1 MACGK
6 TADFFKKDNLVRLEI
21 AEAEHGHAINTLC
34 STYIGEEHRIRESG
48 TGPKVVTF
56 SQVLRHKRFP
66 LPEIITE
73 MLEICEN
80 GMGCPVEI
88 EFAVDLCEGL
98 RKDIFYLLQI
108 RPLIIGAEKEEVIVT
123 EDEVNSALCYSEHT
137 LGHGIDTA
145 IEDLVIIK
153 RAGFSP
159 SKTRLIVNEISKMN
173 ASLAARGR
181 RYILAGPGRWGSAD
195 PLLGIPV
202 QWRDISS
209 VAAII
214 ELVND
219 QLKVEPSQGTHFFQ
233 NITSLNIFY
242 LTVRR
247 GKTLE
252 RFDWEKVAGLS
263 IIKEDAHVLHVRAE
277 KHFYIKV
284 DGNCSRGVI
293 SVK

>member
-1 MACGK
+1 
-6 TADFFKKDNLVRLEI
+6 
-21 AEAEHGHAINTLC
+21 
-34 STYIGEEHRIRESG
+34 
-48 TGPKVVTF
+48 
-56 SQVLRHKRFP
+56 
-66 LPEIITE
+66 
-73 MLEICEN
+73 
-80 GMGCPVEI
+80 
-88 EFAVDLCEGL
+88 
-98 RKDIFYLLQI
+98 
-108 RPLIIGAEKEEVIVT
+108 
-123 EDEVNSALCYSEHT
+123 
-137 LGHGIDTA
+137 
-145 IEDLVIIK
+145 
-153 RAGFSP
+153 
-159 SKTRLIVNEISKMN
+159 
-173 ASLAARGR
+173 
-181 RYILAGPGRWGSAD
+181 
-195 PLLGIPV
+195 V

-242 LTVRR
+242 LTVRP